1 MMPTITLDRPAE
13 QGVTKEAAIV
23 TQTVLELRNIEKSY
37 DMKTL
42 IIKDIDLQLKQGEFV
57 SIIGPSGAGK
67 STLLRCINRMIEPT
81 DGDIIFDGM
90 NITQL
95 NKAALRKQRTKIGM
109 VFQHYNLVSRL
120 TVFENVLHG
129 RFGYKSTLQGILGL
143 YTEEEKILA
152 LSILEKLGMKDHVY
166 KRCDQLSGG
175 QKQRVGIARALVQQ
189 PKLLLCDEPIASLD
203 PNSSKV
209 IMDHLKEIS
218 QSMGITVLVNLH
230 QVDVALKYSDRII
243 GLNRGSKLFDDLP
256 KRLNQ
261 MDIRNIYGAEVDEL
275 IFE

>member
-1 MMPTITLDRPAE
+1 MSTITLERPTE
-13 QGVTKEAAIV
+13 QAVTKETSVV
-23 TQTVLELRNIEKSY
+23 TETVLELRNIAKSY

-42 IIKDIDLQLKQGEFV
+42 IIQDIDLQLKQGEFV

-81 DGDIIFDGM
+81 SGDIIFDGT

-95 NKAALRKQRTKIGM
+95 NKASLRKQRTKIGM

-143 YTEEEKILA
+143 YTEEEKMLA
-152 LSILEKLGMKDHVY
+152 LSILEKLGMKEHVY

-256 KRLNQ
+256 KRLSQ
-261 MDIRNIYGAEVDEL
+261 MDIHNIYGAEVDEL